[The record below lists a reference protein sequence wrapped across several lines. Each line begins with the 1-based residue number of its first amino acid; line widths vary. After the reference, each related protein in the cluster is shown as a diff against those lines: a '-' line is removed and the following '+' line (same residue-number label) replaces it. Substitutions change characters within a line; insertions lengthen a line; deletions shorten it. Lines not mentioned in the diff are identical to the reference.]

1 MSRDFKFTEGQKI
14 PVKMFYKAKWSTQAY
29 ESPDPLVLKNVHF
42 YERLHY
48 GVIDNRNN
56 SIIPRTERLVYI
68 DDVRVLDLVADS
80 YALMRA
86 NLRNAAQKGHISQEG
101 AVFGGIEAIE
111 AYEDP
116 RLKYGEYLG
125 NILRFYNETHIPDKL
140 GTTSIASYDDYVNH
154 FFKLIFDLNDESP
167 ITMTR
172 WNTTFSSNILH
183 SGMAFKYSDIDYN
196 DDQAKIDQ
204 IVDNSCFPYFKNICL
219 NMGFS
224 IDKNNPHVVIYD
236 LASPA
241 NEKLRYRRGILTI
254 DEFFNSYF
262 IKTHTIDNELL
273 YNNINLYY
281 NKYVGKNSLLR
292 ITKIQCGKPVTEF
305 KTLETV
311 MLNKRPFDDYQEVIY
326 YARIRNYEEGSPY
339 KPAKMR
345 KIEKKANYFLKKV
358 DKPSAISYINDM
370 FRDQVWNKDHGF
382 DDAIKK
388 LQGQTQTETRRRDV
402 GASSSG
408 GGSSSSY

>member
-80 YALMRA
+80 YELMRA
-86 NLRNAAQKGHISQEG
+86 NLRNAVQKGHISQEG